1 MMHSALRCGCGIF
14 LLALVAASSRAD
26 ETADPQQLLAQMA
39 SAMRDLDY
47 DGSFI
52 YEHDGRVDTLRVF
65 HAGGVEERERLISLN
80 GARREVVRNSRS
92 ITSVQPNQL
101 PTVFAAESNRRL
113 VPLVPDARAEGLQAN
128 YTLRLIGEDRI
139 AGFSAQVID
148 VQAKDKYRYS
158 YRLWLEKN
166 SHLLLR
172 SMLLDADQHS
182 LQQLMF
188 VALNIGGHVNE
199 TDLALS
205 EVPAKTIAAQAQE
218 VLLTAPS
225 EWKLGELPAGFR
237 MSARRGP
244 ADATTAGTEH
254 WLLSDGVA
262 SVSVYLE
269 PTNTSPGVLTQ
280 GKISRGVLNVFVR
293 NLNGYQV
300 TALGEVPP
308 ATVEK
313 IADALTH
320 PEPAV
325 TH

>member
-1 MMHSALRCGCGIF
+1 MPGAIRCGCGIL
-14 LLALVAASSRAD
+14 LLALVATSSRAD

-65 HAGGVEERERLISLN
+65 HAGGVDERERLISLN

-101 PTVFAAESNRRL
+101 PTVFGAESNRRL
-113 VPLVPDARAEGLQAN
+113 VPLVPEARAEGLQEN

-148 VQAKDKYRYS
+148 VQATDKYRYS

-205 EVPAKTIAAQAQE
+205 EVPARTIAAQAQE
-218 VLLTAPS
+218 VLLTTPS
-225 EWKLGELPAGFR
+225 EWKLGELPAGFS

-244 ADATTAGTEH
+244 ADATNNAEH

-262 SVSVYLE
+262 NVSVYLE
-269 PTNTSPGVLTQ
+269 PANTAPGVLTQ

-320 PEPAV
+320 AAPAV
-325 TH
+325 AH

>member
-1 MMHSALRCGCGIF
+1 MMLSALRCGCGIF
-14 LLALVAASSRAD
+14 LLALVATNSRAD

-39 SAMRDLDY
+39 RAMRELDY

-52 YEHDGRVDTLRVF
+52 YEHDSRVDTLRVF

-101 PTVFAAESNRRL
+101 PTVFSAESNRRL
-113 VPLVPDARAEGLQAN
+113 VPLVPDTRAEGLQEN
-128 YTLRLIGEDRI
+128 YTLRLIAEDRI

-172 SMLLDADQHS
+172 SILLDADQHS

-188 VALNIGGHVNE
+188 VALNIGGRVNE

-218 VLLTAPS
+218 VLLTTPS
-225 EWKLGELPAGFR
+225 EWALGELPAGFR
-237 MSARRGP
+237 MGARRGP
-244 ADATTAGTEH
+244 ADATSVGAEH

-269 PTNTSPGVLTQ
+269 PANTAPGVLTQ

-320 PEPAV
+320 TEPGVA
-325 TH
+325 H

>member
-1 MMHSALRCGCGIF
+1 MIPSALRCGRGIF
-14 LLALVAASSRAD
+14 LLALVASSSRAD
-26 ETADPQQLLAQMA
+26 EIADPQQLLAQMA

-65 HAGGVEERERLISLN
+65 HAGGVDERERLISLN

-113 VPLVPDARAEGLQAN
+113 VPLVPDARVEGLQQN
-128 YTLRLIGEDRI
+128 YTLRLIGQDRI
-139 AGFSAQVID
+139 AGFSAQVVD

-188 VALNIGGHVNE
+188 VALNIGRVNE
-199 TDLALS
+199 TELALS

-218 VLLTAPS
+218 VLLTTPS
-225 EWKLGELPAGFR
+225 EWKLGELPAGFS

-244 ADATTAGTEH
+244 ADATTPDTEH

-269 PTNTSPGVLTQ
+269 PANTAPGVLTQ

-320 PEPAV
+320 PAPAIV
-325 TH
+325 H